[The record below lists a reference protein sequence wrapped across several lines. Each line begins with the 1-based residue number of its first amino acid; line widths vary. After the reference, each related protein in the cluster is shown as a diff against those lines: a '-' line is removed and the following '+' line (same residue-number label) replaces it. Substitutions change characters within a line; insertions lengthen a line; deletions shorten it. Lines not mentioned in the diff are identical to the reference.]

1 MDHPPLDVT
10 VTRDPVVESRHRVDA
25 VIAGPEGVVTSWG
38 QADRPTLARSGLK
51 LVQALPLVRTGA
63 ADRFGLSPEELT
75 LACSSHNGEPAHIE
89 RVTAWLKRIG
99 LDESALEC
107 GPALPRPESA
117 LVEHLQAGGQSTRV
131 AHNCS
136 GKHTGFLTVAR
147 HLGVDP
153 GGYVEPDHPV
163 QVLVTEALSELCQVD
178 VSDQQPGRDGCG
190 IPTWAVPLAA
200 LAGAMARLV
209 QPTGARPALAP
220 ETVTAAG
227 RLVEAVAPRA
237 WWLSGT
243 GRHEVEVA
251 DQATEPVV
259 LKAGA
264 EGVFMGAL
272 PGQGLGIAVKAA
284 DGAAR
289 AAEVGISAVLAHLG
303 ALPSSAVDQVVHNS
317 QGLAVGSISTS
328 PVVC

>member
-10 VTRDPVVESRHRVDA
+10 VIRDPVVESRHRVDA
-25 VIAGPEGVVTSWG
+25 VVAGPDGVQSVWG
-38 QADRPTLARSGLK
+38 QAERPTLARSGLK
-51 LVQALPLVRTGA
+51 LVQALPLIRTGA
-63 ADRFGLSPEELT
+63 ADRFELSPEELT
-75 LACSSHNGEPAHIE
+75 LACSSHNGEPAQIG
-89 RVTAWLKRIG
+89 RISAWLERIG
-99 LDESALEC
+99 LDEMALEC

-117 LVEHLQAGGQSTRV
+117 LVEHLRAGGGPSRV
-131 AHNCS
+131 FHNCS

-147 HLGVDP
+147 HLRVDP
-153 GGYVEPDHPV
+153 SGYVEPDHPV
-163 QVLVTEALSELCQVD
+163 QELVAEALSELCRVD
-178 VSDQQPGRDGCG
+178 LTPQQPGRDGCG
-190 IPTWAVPLAA
+190 IPTWSVPLAG

-209 QPTGARPALAP
+209 RPDESDP
-220 ETVTAAG
+220 ETRAAANRLIGAVT
-227 RLVEAVAPRA
+227 PRA

-251 DQATEPVV
+251 EVATEPVV

-272 PGQGLGIAVKAA
+272 PERGLGIAVKAV

-289 AAEVGISAVLAHLG
+289 AAEVGVSAILAHLG
-303 ALPSSAVDQVVHNS
+303 ALPSSSVDQVVHNS
-317 QGLAVGSISTS
+317 QGLAVGSVSTS